1 MTTRAIDPDVARC
14 IELLPASVRADV
26 RHLVSTLPLDDVQPV
41 IRAAREGQL
50 DDHDVSY
57 LLGRLHESACR
68 RGYR

>member
-14 IELLPASVRADV
+14 IALLPESVQADV
-26 RHLVSTLPLDDVQPV
+26 THLVRTLPLDDVAPV